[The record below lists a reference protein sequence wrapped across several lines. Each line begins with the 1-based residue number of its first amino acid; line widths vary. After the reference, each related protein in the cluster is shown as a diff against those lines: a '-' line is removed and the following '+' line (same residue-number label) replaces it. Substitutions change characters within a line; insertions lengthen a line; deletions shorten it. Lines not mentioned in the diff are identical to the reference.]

1 MGSQRCGK
9 SSMSHVVFHK
19 MPPHETFFME
29 GTSSLDVKYVANNAL
44 VQFQVSPSVGPSVH
58 PHLYVIIQKRVGFI
72 TILAFPSR
80 FLPVVRSDLGFPRRL

>member
-58 PHLYVIIQKRVGFI
+58 PHLYVII
-72 TILAFPSR
+72 
-80 FLPVVRSDLGFPRRL
+80 